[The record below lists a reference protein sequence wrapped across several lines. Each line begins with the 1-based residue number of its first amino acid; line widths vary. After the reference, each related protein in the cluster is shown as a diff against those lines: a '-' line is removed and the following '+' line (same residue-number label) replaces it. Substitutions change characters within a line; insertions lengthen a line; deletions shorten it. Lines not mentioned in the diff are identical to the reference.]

1 MKKDTSIRSAE
12 SDLGFVDLNTIKEE
26 DLAQIPWIGKEKA
39 RNLIAHRPFESMEA
53 VRKVPG
59 ITEDDMDELVRGG
72 ATVGWVQ
79 P

>member
-26 DLAQIPWIGKEKA
+26 DLAQIPWIGTEKA
-39 RNLIAHRPFESMEA
+39 RNLIAHRPFENMEA

-59 ITEDDMDELVRGG
+59 ITEDDIDELVRGG